1 MDACMQSDNV
11 SLALQHRTVI
21 LIGCIDLGVY
31 IVFVSISPF
40 NIGYLPVLVASTAN
54 YLHVILHIEITAVAL
69 HLWIFF
75 FIFFEQLQP
84 LY

>member
-21 LIGCIDLGVY
+21 LIGCINLGAY

-40 NIGYLPVLVASTAN
+40 
-54 YLHVILHIEITAVAL
+54 
-69 HLWIFF
+69 
-75 FIFFEQLQP
+75 
-84 LY
+84 